1 MGAGHAHLFLL
12 KSAAELRD
20 AGYDVT
26 LLAPGTFHYSGVA
39 SATAAGVLPESDGQ
53 IDVKKLAGENGVL
66 QHEGLLAALDHAGR
80 VATTDDGTEIGYD
93 VISFNIGSAVSP
105 HGMRVGD
112 DVMRVKP
119 LSSLAGLDHRLS
131 AQSTPARITVAGAG
145 SSGVELA
152 AHLALRSDVGEVTI
166 VDAEGAI
173 ARDLPAGARRRLQR
187 SLDQRGVRVLL
198 STPLAELSGRTGT
211 CVDGTTIDHDVAILA
226 TGLAAPLIVESTG
239 LGDRDG
245 IPVRGTLQHRD
256 HDDIYAG
263 GDCANFL
270 PQALPR
276 VGVHGVRQGPV
287 LLASLLAR
295 RFGQEL
301 PTYEPQAKALA
312 ILDLGGGIGLA
323 VRGDRW
329 WYGRSALWLKR
340 WIDRRWL
347 AKYQG

>member
-1 MGAGHAHLFLL
+1 M
-12 KSAAELRD
+12 KS
-20 AGYDVT
+20 
-26 LLAPGTFHYSGVA
+26 LAR
-39 SATAAGVLPESDGQ
+39 
-53 IDVKKLAGENGVL
+53 KNGVL
-66 QHEGLLAALDHAGR
+66 HHEGLLAALDHAGR
-80 VATTDDGTEIGYD
+80 VATTDDGSEIGYD

-105 HGMRVGD
+105 RSLRVSD

-119 LSSLAGLDHRLS
+119 LSGLAGLDHRLPTQT
-131 AQSTPARITVAGAG
+131 APARITVTGAG

-166 VDAEGAI
+166 LDAEGAI

-198 STPLAELSGRTGT
+198 STPLAELSGSTAT

-226 TGLAAPLIVESTG
+226 TGLAAPPIVESTG

-245 IPVRGTLQHRD
+245 IPIRATLQHRD

-270 PQALPR
+270 PQPLPS
-276 VGVHGVRQGPV
+276 VGVHGVRQAPV
-287 LLASLLAR
+287 LLASLVAR
-295 RFGQEL
+295 RSGKEL
-301 PTYEPQAKALA
+301 PTYEPQVKALS